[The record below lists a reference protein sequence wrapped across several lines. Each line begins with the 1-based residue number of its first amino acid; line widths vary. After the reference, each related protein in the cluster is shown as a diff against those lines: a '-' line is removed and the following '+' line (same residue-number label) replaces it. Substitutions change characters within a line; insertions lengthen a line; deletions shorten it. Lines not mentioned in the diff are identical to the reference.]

1 MLESQKRHFPPRTVL
16 RASQV
21 APVVTNLPARAGDA
35 RLRGGPW
42 VRKILWSRKGQS
54 TPLFL
59 AQKIPWQRSLMS
71 YSPWGCKESDP
82 TECTPVRLEKIH
94 HELSVHTALCSSIKM
109 TGMPT
114 AVEMGNL
121 VVCRA
126 EGGHVR
132 ISMCL
137 ECPTKDPYPYLWPLR
152 VARLKTS
159 YQKETKWKQ
168 FRHNHVNSC
177 EHTSARFA
185 SVSKLVSLPLRS
197 SRYYYSWICSIIIF
211 LKECLNKSLVLFINS
226 KIIEY
231 D

>member
-1 MLESQKRHFPPRTVL
+1 MRVWS
-16 RASQV
+16 
-21 APVVTNLPARAGDA
+21 
-35 RLRGGPW
+35 RGGKDPLEQE
-42 VRKILWSRKGQS
+42 RTIHSTISCPENSMTEESRELQS
-54 TPLFL
+54 
-59 AQKIPWQRSLMS
+59 R
-71 YSPWGCKESDP
+71 GCKESGP

-94 HELSVHTALCSSIKM
+94 HELSVHTALCSGIKM

-152 VARLKTS
+152 VARIKTS

-168 FRHNHVNSC
+168 FRYNHVNSC
-177 EHTSARFA
+177 EHTSARFS
-185 SVSKLVSLPLRS
+185 SVSKLVSLPRGS
-197 SRYYYSWICSIIIF
+197 SRYYYS
-211 LKECLNKSLVLFINS
+211 
-226 KIIEY
+226 
-231 D
+231 